1 MTYYTKFTPFLH
13 HLRENYEPCRDE
25 IELIFGSLL
34 TENHAQFWTYTATAA
49 TERACS
55 RNAWQAILHALNFIQ
70 FGNFPDNP
78 FLIRN
83 VIVNIHSHTDVGMSH
98 HILNNLHIQIRL
110 CHPSTGCMSEY
121 MGGNMRQLFRL
132 SPLPLCPLI
141 FFLIIRL
148 HNIPENK
155 VHGSRHHRT
164 SAPAHEYEIRKPFNF
179 HIPGNPHLKIHPSL
193 SLKGFC
199 HHFAHGN
206 LPDPGFCLRHGH
218 MKITP
223 VSIVLIEAYV
233 FTKTIITL
241 YRYPVQYSPF

>member
-98 HILNNLHIQIRL
+98 HILNHLDIQIWLR
-110 CHPSTGCMSEY
+110 HTGACGIPQDVSV
-121 MGGNMRQLFRL
+121 NMRHFFRL
-132 SPLPLCPLI
+132 PSFPLCPLP
-141 FFLIIRL
+141 FFLIVCL
-148 HNIPENK
+148 YNIQQYK
-155 VHGSRHHRT
+155 IDGAWHHGA
-164 SAPAHEYEIRKPFNF
+164 SASAHENEIRKTVNLNV
-179 HIPGNPHLKIHPSL
+179 PGNPIDL
-193 SLKGFC
+193 
-199 HHFAHGN
+199 
-206 LPDPGFCLRHGH
+206 
-218 MKITP
+218 
-223 VSIVLIEAYV
+223 
-233 FTKTIITL
+233 
-241 YRYPVQYSPF
+241 